1 MERLWNWLDSD
12 AAIVTTVALV
22 VVLVT
27 VGVL

>member
-12 AAIVTTVALV
+12 AAIVATVALV